1 MKISSGVSTAMMSA
15 MLAVNG
21 KCVTSAEGIVC
32 DCVDTTIRNLT
43 SIGREAMQETDRLV
57 LKIMTEKE

>member
-1 MKISSGVSTAMMSA
+1 MRT
-15 MLAVNG
+15 
-21 KCVTSAEGIVC
+21 
-32 DCVDTTIRNLT
+32 LT

>member
-1 MKISSGVSTAMMSA
+1 MMSA

-21 KCVTSAEGIVC
+21 KCATSAEGIVC